1 MTEPDALRAHLI
13 RLLDWQEA
21 HAGFDK
27 AVANLA
33 PDKRGARA
41 SGFDHSPWQ
50 LLEHLR
56 IAQADIL
63 DFCLNPAYV
72 HDRAWPDDYWPKN
85 PQPPDGAAWEAS
97 VAAYRADR
105 DAMKRLAQNQPDLLE
120 LVPTGT
126 GNQTYLRAIFLVADH
141 AAYHVGQLVAVR
153 RALGAWG

>member
-27 AVANLA
+27 AVADLA

-63 DFCLNPAYV
+63 DFCLNRPTCTTAPGRMITGRRIPN
-72 HDRAWPDDYWPKN
+72 H
-85 PQPPDGAAWEAS
+85 
-97 VAAYRADR
+97 
-105 DAMKRLAQNQPDLLE
+105 
-120 LVPTGT
+120 PTG
-126 GNQTYLRAIFLVADH
+126 LR
-141 AAYHVGQLVAVR
+141 GR
-153 RALGAWG
+153 RRSLRIVPIATR